1 MFNKKLVIA
10 LVSFIAVMLTFG
22 AYMLDEAANGKSTTT
37 VLPVISTKLVTIE
50 GMTCESCEEVLA
62 GAAKKM
68 KGVESIIA
76 SAKDG
81 TAVVKFDLVKTDID
95 TIMKEIR
102 NTGYRS
108 ISYEDYNE
116 SAAKLASNKTK
127 ESNTTMKCGAG
138 KCGGDD

>member
-37 VLPVISTKLVTIE
+37 VLPVISTKLVKID
-50 GMTCESCEEVLA
+50 GMTCESCEIALA

-68 KGVESIIA
+68 KGVASITA

-81 TAVVKFDLVKTDID
+81 NAVVKYDLVKTDID
-95 TIMKEIR
+95 AVMKEIR
-102 NTGYRS
+102 KTGYRP
-108 ISYEDYNE
+108 ISYEDYDE
-116 SAAKLASNKTK
+116 KAVKLASHKPK

-138 KCGGDD
+138 KCGGTD